1 MEIKIN
7 KEIRDYTESMFF
19 GLSLRQSIFS
29 LLALAVAVGIYF
41 ILKPYLGIET
51 LSWLCI
57 LGASPFAAL
66 GFINY
71 HGMTAEQLLWAW
83 FRTQVIVSS
92 INIRRPR
99 TLLIISLYLV
109 IRCVLR
115 LPPKASIRFM
125 PRHTYRNFFRRGRL
139 ITARFLS
146 VERATM

>member
-19 GLSLRQSIFS
+19 GLSLRQSVFS

-41 ILKPYLGIET
+41 MLKPFLGIET

-83 FRTQVIVSS
+83 FRSQVVEPHKLKFEST
-92 INIRRPR
+92 
-99 TLLIISLYLV
+99 TL
-109 IRCVLR
+109 
-115 LPPKASIRFM
+115 
-125 PRHTYRNFFRRGRL
+125 YREVTKGYTHKIQKEKMNVKNSRD
-139 ITARFLS
+139 S
-146 VERATM
+146 H

>member
-19 GLSLRQSIFS
+19 GLSLRQSVFS

-41 ILKPYLGIET
+41 MLKPYLGIET

-83 FRTQVIVSS
+83 FRTQVVDPHKLKFEST
-92 INIRRPR
+92 
-99 TLLIISLYLV
+99 TL
-109 IRCVLR
+109 
-115 LPPKASIRFM
+115 
-125 PRHTYRNFFRRGRL
+125 YREVTKGYTHKIQKEKMNVKNSRD
-139 ITARFLS
+139 S
-146 VERATM
+146 H

>member
-1 MEIKIN
+1 MEVKIN

-19 GLSLRQSIFS
+19 GLSLRQSVFS

-41 ILKPYLGIET
+41 MLKPYLGIET

-83 FRTQVIVSS
+83 FRTQIIEPHKLKFVSTT
-92 INIRRPR
+92 I
-99 TLLIISLYLV
+99 
-109 IRCVLR
+109 
-115 LPPKASIRFM
+115 
-125 PRHTYRNFFRRGRL
+125 YR
-139 ITARFLS
+139 
-146 VERATM
+146 EATKGYTHKIQKEKMNVKNSRDSH